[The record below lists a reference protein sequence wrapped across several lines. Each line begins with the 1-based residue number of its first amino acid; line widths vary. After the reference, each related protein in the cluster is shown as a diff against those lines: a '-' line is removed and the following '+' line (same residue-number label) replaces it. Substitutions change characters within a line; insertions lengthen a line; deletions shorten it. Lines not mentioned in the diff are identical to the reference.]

1 MYNLKKLDAKMI
13 GQRTTKED
21 IADAIGISVNT
32 FNRRIRDGKLL
43 IGDIHKTC
51 EILRLTSS
59 EAKEI
64 FLAGSVA

>member
-1 MYNLKKLDAKMI
+1 MI
-13 GQRTTKED
+13 EQRTTKEAL
-21 IADAIGISVNT
+21 ADVIGISANT
-32 FNRRIRDGKLL
+32 FNRRLRDGKLL

-64 FLAGSVA
+64 FLAASVA